1 MSDWI
6 EADHWRIRRRLRKRN
21 TGQSQVQTTSALADE
36 AVVRAV
42 GAGDQEALRTLNQR
56 YGHAIAALA
65 ERILSD
71 KTDAEET
78 AADVLWQV
86 WRQAVTFDRTRGS
99 VGAWLMMLA
108 RSRAIDRLRARN
120 ARSAADADPSERTL
134 TSDPT
139 LELHTAEKRRMV
151 AVALAK
157 LQESERTVL
166 ELAYFSD
173 LSQTAI
179 AEKTGLPLGTV
190 KSRIRSALIKLRES
204 LKGIGE

>member
-1 MSDWI
+1 
-6 EADHWRIRRRLRKRN
+6 
-21 TGQSQVQTTSALADE
+21 VQTTSALSDE

-71 KTDAEET
+71 KADAEET

-120 ARSAADADPSERTL
+120 ARSAADADPSERKL

-139 LELHTAEKRRMV
+139 LELHSAEKRRMV